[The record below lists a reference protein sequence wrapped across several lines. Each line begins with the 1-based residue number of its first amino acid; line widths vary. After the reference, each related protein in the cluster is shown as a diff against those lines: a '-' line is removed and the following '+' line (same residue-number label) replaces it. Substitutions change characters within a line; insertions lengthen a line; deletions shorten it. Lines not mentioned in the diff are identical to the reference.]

1 MKCYFALTEPDST
14 NQVYIDLLEVTLKS
28 AVKNTSLD
36 LYALYDGKVGSPC
49 YSLLKSYNVSVIPHK
64 FSHEQF
70 LPSVYPESYMKRQY
84 GKAISYKKIAGTFMR
99 LDIPFIEKDDAF
111 VLYCDIDVLFNSD
124 IRLEELPKPQYL
136 AAAPEFEKDITK
148 MSSFN
153 AGILLLN
160 VPNMKEKISEI
171 FTCLKKG
178 ERNSSGLFD
187 QGYLNQ
193 FCFKDMDLLPI
204 EFNWK
209 PYWGINPQAKIIHF
223 HGMKPNGNID
233 NSGFTMKPSVHY
245 RILKGHP
252 LDFEGLVY
260 YNMLFFE
267 TLGKDGKQWISS
279 YLTNVFITNLSH
291 ANNKSSLSKIKNK
304 FFSYF
309 KYFGDIRSSFIKKI
323 KELGGGKIFILDQH
337 I

>member
-1 MKCYFALTEPDST
+1 MKCYFALTEPDSD
-14 NQVYIDLLEVTLKS
+14 NEVYIDLLEVTLKS

-36 LYALYDGKVGSPC
+36 LYALYDGKVDSRC
-49 YSLLKSYNVSVIPHK
+49 YSLLKKYNVNIILHK

-70 LPSVYPESYMKRQY
+70 LPIVYPEDYMKQQY
-84 GKAISYKKIAGTFMR
+84 GKVISYKKIAGTFMR
-99 LDIPFIEKDDAF
+99 LDIPFIEKDDEF
-111 VLYCDIDVLFNSD
+111 VLYCDIDVLFNCEISLD
-124 IRLEELPKPQYL
+124 ELPKPHYL
-136 AAAPEFEKDITK
+136 AAAPEFEKDVTK

-153 AGILLLN
+153 AGVLLLN
-160 VPNMKEKISEI
+160 VRNMKEKITNI
-171 FTCLKKG
+171 FNCMKKG

-187 QGYLNQ
+187 QGFLNQ
-193 FCFKDMDLLPI
+193 FCFEDMDLLPI

-233 NSGFTMKPSVHY
+233 NSGFTMKTSVHY

-267 TLGKDGKQWISS
+267 TLGKDGKQWIAT
-279 YLTNVFITNLSH
+279 YLTNVFITYLYHS
-291 ANNKSSLSKIKNK
+291 KSKSCLSKIKNK
-304 FFSYF
+304 Y
-309 KYFGDIRSSFIKKI
+309 
-323 KELGGGKIFILDQH
+323 LGGVKSFFTRNQRTGGGVAYSL
-337 I
+337 